1 MRTQFYDPFGM
12 RTQGYRAGVADEMQ
26 VQDQT
31 RRADQFDWERA
42 NMRPILLQAA
52 QREEEFMGATDPWR
66 RNLVRGADYDAEI
79 GRRLNYGLRSGNT
92 APAMVYDFSQF
103 APNAQY
109 YLPEVIFL
117 RNEQDGS
124 MGWNLPGGGF
134 APFQQNPQNYLDYAQ
149 FNNPAI
155 LQSQQFNAA
164 MLNNNNQFD
173 ATLQQNAMQQANS
186 LAWLQWQQGRGNT
199 RDQFGLEQLGITPG
213 WAGNWNPVQ

>member
-109 YLPEVIFL
+109 YLPEVSFL

-149 FNNPAI
+149 FNTPLYYKASSSTRLCLTTTTSLTPRYSRTRCSRLTAWHGYSGSRGAAI
-155 LQSQQFNAA
+155 R
-164 MLNNNNQFD
+164 
-173 ATLQQNAMQQANS
+173 ATS
-186 LAWLQWQQGRGNT
+186 LA
-199 RDQFGLEQLGITPG
+199 
-213 WAGNWNPVQ
+213 